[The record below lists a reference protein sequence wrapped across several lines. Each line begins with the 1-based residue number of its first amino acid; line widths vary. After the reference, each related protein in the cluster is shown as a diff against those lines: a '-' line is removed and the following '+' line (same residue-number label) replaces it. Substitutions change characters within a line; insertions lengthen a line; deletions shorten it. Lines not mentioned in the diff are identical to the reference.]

1 MIPEKALKHAPNLLA
16 IALVS
21 IGLTIGV
28 AGAAAAQEGVVTKSI
43 SAPFGKVVTNLKK
56 AITSRKL
63 VIVKQVPYQKMVA
76 MVGVKTGKTIGFE
89 IFHPRYGKVII
100 AKDTNA
106 LIEVPLRIVLRE
118 EGGKVILRYRKPSA
132 TFAPY
137 AGLSGLGKELD
148 SIFADI
154 AKRAGK

>member
-1 MIPEKALKHAPNLLA
+1 MMSRNVIKFVPAFFA
-16 IALVS
+16 IALLS
-21 IGLTIGV
+21 
-28 AGAAAAQEGVVTKSI
+28 VVLI
-43 SAPFGKVVTNLKK
+43 SAPARDALAQSDVVTQSFSAPFDKVATKLKK
-56 AITSRKL
+56 AIASRKL

-76 MVGVKTGKTIGFE
+76 MVGVKTGKTVGFE

-100 AKDTNA
+100 AKDANA
-106 LIEVPLRIVLRE
+106 LIEVPLRLVLRE

-137 AGLSGLGKELD
+137 SSLSGLGKELD

-154 AKRAGK
+154 AKRVAK